1 MLIASQDYALRACAH
16 LARRGAAMSSQDIA
30 RETSVPRDY
39 LIQLSQPLRNAGIV
53 RSAPGKGGG
62 YRLAR
67 PAEDIS
73 VLEIVEAARKARA
86 RRGTGEEG
94 AECAVV
100 ERALADALRGMTLM
114 DIANATCRADKEEP
128 AC

>member
-16 LARRGAAMSSQDIA
+16 LARCGAAMSSQDIA

-39 LIQLSQPLRNAGIV
+39 LIQLSQLLRNAGIV

-86 RRGTGEEG
+86 RRATGEG

-100 ERALADALRGMTLM
+100 ERALAEALQGMTLM
-114 DIANATCRADKEEP
+114 DIVDATCRPDKE
-128 AC
+128 A